1 MRQLVDS
8 LIPDNVR
15 FKFFRLA
22 WAAVWMRFAGL
33 SGIGRLATWLATW
46 FAPPHKA
53 RLYLARLYRHGY
65 VSPRAVIY
73 HRDLQLGA
81 KVFIDDRA
89 VIFQRGGGGPIH
101 LGDGVSIFRDVILET
116 GCGGSISIGTSTV
129 IHPRCQLMANVAPIQ
144 IGSGVAIAPNC
155 AIYSY
160 DHGVA
165 PDEEIMRLPL
175 QSKGP
180 VIIGDGAWLGFG
192 VIVLSGVRIGKGAV
206 IGAGSVVVHDVPDG
220 AIAVGVPARV
230 VKMRSELVPNE
241 VGAHRQRITG
251 SV

>member
-1 MRQLVDS
+1 MDS
-8 LIPDNVR
+8 LIPDDVR

-22 WAAVWMRFAGL
+22 WAAVWMRFGGL
-33 SGIGRLATWLATW
+33 SPLGRLATWLATW
-46 FAPPHKA
+46 FASPHKA
-53 RLYLARLYRHGY
+53 RRYLARLYRHGY
-65 VSPRAVIY
+65 VAPSAVIY
-73 HRDLQLGA
+73 HQALHLGA

-89 VIFQRGGGGPIH
+89 VLFQRQGGGPIH
-101 LGDGVSIFRDVILET
+101 LGDRVSILRDVILET

-129 IHPRCQLMANVAPIQ
+129 IHPRCQLMANVAPVQ
-144 IGSGVAIAPNC
+144 IGSGVGIAPNC

-160 DHGVA
+160 DHGTA
-165 PDEEIMRLPL
+165 PDEDIFVQGL

-180 VIIGDGAWLGFG
+180 VIVGDGAWLGFG

-230 VKMRSELVPNE
+230 VRMRSELVPN
-241 VGAHRQRITG
+241 GAG
-251 SV
+251 LA